1 MEIFFHPRKKRT
13 CFGFSVCS
21 VTGKKHYINSIQVR
35 SKHISC
41 TRRFCDF
48 AAIFNEALPVFCSNQ
63 WQILA
68 WLPLF
73 FLGTFFH
80 FQSLPVGF
88 FNCSTLKNLLLH
100 TWRFGTLKCVGVLRL
115 AMCALLAQTRGWGKE
130 KRLSLRNLS
139 GCLRSLRVKFFF
151 VTEKVGKKACV
162 QTKCFHSFCSFH
174 FHLVERSSFLPFR
187 TPRGPLSAPE
197 ELQFGS
203 IWGKGRTGA
212 ADRNCFSGRSRNTF
226 FCHYTYIRYMYI
238 KR

>member
-139 GCLRSLRVKFFF
+139 GCLRRSLRVKFFF
-151 VTEKVGKKACV
+151 LSQKKLGKKRVCKPSASTLFALV
-162 QTKCFHSFCSFH
+162 IFTWWKEAPSFH
-174 FHLVERSSFLPFR
+174 FEPPGGHFR
-187 TPRGPLSAPE
+187 PRRNSNLG
-197 ELQFGS
+197 QFG
-203 IWGKGRTGA
+203 GRE
-212 ADRNCFSGRSRNTF
+212 GRGQQTEIVSQGGQETHF
-226 FCHYTYIRYMYI
+226 FAIIHIYGICI
-238 KR
+238 